1 MQFKVW
7 LESQN
12 NIFIDYES
20 FNQSLNKLAEKHIDD
35 LKEKK
40 YQVSIFNLEEFIN
53 NLQKTFPNYPL
64 IKNFIN
70 SLNSKNMNYIFD
82 QYRKLYNWLSE
93 QKYNL
98 SQRELLRKTWT
109 YLDYLNP
116 HNYEEKEIY
125 DQIKIIEIETQ
136 KEMLKIQQI
145 VEEAISRIP
154 NWNNSIVKIAANP
167 AEDINGPI
175 LEKTDSAYIAVGTGE
190 MAPYF
195 LFFQIDGKI
204 EIDDVIE
211 GGDTD
216 FFETPQI
223 QADYFNLINEIKRP
237 NSTNKGKILTLY
249 TARPSKDR
257 DQLLNSKILP
267 INIFLTNNYN
277 HAEGLAVDLGGKRD
291 IWKIKIDSKYLVQT
305 LDGLIKYYQ
314 VTSNNAETKS
324 MDLINLGENYVIL

>member
-12 NIFIDYES
+12 ISIDYNH
-20 FNQSLNKLAEKHIDD
+20 FNDSLNKLVKKYIDD

-40 YQVSIFNLEEFIN
+40 YQVSIFNPEEFIN

-64 IKNFIN
+64 LKNFIN
-70 SLNSKNMNYIFD
+70 SLNYKNKNYIFD
-82 QYRKLYNWLSE
+82 QYKKLYNWMSN

-98 SQRELLRKTWT
+98 NYRELLKKTWT
-109 YLDYLNP
+109 YLDYLEP
-116 HNYEEKEIY
+116 QNYEEKEIY
-125 DQIKIIEIETQ
+125 NQIKIIEIKTQ
-136 KEMLKIQQI
+136 KEMFKIQNI
-145 VEEAISRIP
+145 VEEAIYRMT
-154 NWNNSIVKIAANP
+154 NWNSSVVKIAANP
-167 AEDINGPI
+167 AEDIHGPI
-175 LEKTDSAYIAVGTGE
+175 LEESDSAYITVGVGE

-195 LFFQIDGKI
+195 LFFQVDGKI

-223 QADYFNLINEIKRP
+223 QADYFNLINEIKHP

-249 TARPSKDR
+249 TARPAKDR
-257 DQLLNSKILP
+257 NQLLNSKILP
-267 INIFLTNNYN
+267 INIFLTNDYN
-277 HAEGLAVDLGGKRD
+277 HAEGLAIDLGRKRD
-291 IWKIKIDSKYLVQT
+291 VWKIKIDSKYLIQT
-305 LDGLIKYYQ
+305 LDGLVKYYQ

-324 MDLINLGENYVIL
+324 MDLISSSDHVS